1 MKMKFKITYEW
12 ENEID
17 FENYAPGYTAEEAME
32 DYEQWV
38 IEDCYNRLND
48 RAWNILPT
56 VLKGEFI
63 INWEDGR
70 ITRCSTE

>member
-17 FENYAPGYTAEEAME
+17 FEDYDPDYTPEKAME
-32 DYEQWV
+32 NYEQWV
-38 IEDCYNRLND
+38 IEEYYNRLNS
-48 RAWNILPT
+48 RAWNILPSGIE
-56 VLKGEFI
+56 GEFI

-70 ITRCSTE
+70 ITRCLSG

>member
-17 FENYAPGYTAEEAME
+17 FENYDPDYTPEEAME
-32 DYEQWV
+32 YYEQCI
-38 IEDCYNRLND
+38 IEDDYGRLNS
-48 RAWNILPT
+48 RAWNILPSG
-56 VLKGEFI
+56 LKSEFI

-70 ITRCSTE
+70 VTKCSTE